1 MSGRVPLVLALST
14 AVGLIVAAPVIPVA
28 AAPGDIQV
36 QLMAVND
43 FHGRIEV
50 QSGGDGELITAPG
63 PDGEYGTDDDVTE
76 LVGGAANLA
85 VALDQQGAD
94 FTAGGGTAGNS
105 FFVGAGDLISASP
118 FTSSVFLDEPTIEV
132 LNALGMDYSSVGNH
146 EFDRGTD
153 ELLRIDGGG
162 CVGEQDVDSCFTD
175 STGDTTFDGADFPY
189 LAANVVY
196 NDDGLAPGETILPPY
211 ELLDVGDGQRLALI
225 GVVTQ
230 TTPTI
235 VSPTGVETVDFLDEA
250 ETINSYAAELT
261 DPAFPG
267 GPVNAIGVLIHEG
280 GTAVGPD
287 APDFNACDDLTGPIV
302 DINAGLATDDVDL
315 ILSAHTHQAYN
326 CRLPRTDEDAGSA
339 TRLVTQGGFYG
350 KLLTDIRL
358 DVDRN
363 SGEIDP
369 ATMVALNVPVLQG
382 AGDPEIAS
390 IVQYWTD
397 RAAEQGQISVG
408 SQTADID
415 RAYLVGAPVR
425 DAESSLG
432 NLIADAQLASVQSE
446 TFNEPVIA
454 FMNPGGIRADLNCL
468 STGPEDPE
476 GNITFSEVFTV
487 QPFGNTVNTLRLT
500 GADIHQVLEEQF
512 PNNPNTPDE
521 DEVRTTLLQLSVSEG
536 FSYDFDPNAEW
547 GSAVDPASITLNGE
561 VLDPEGVYTVA
572 VNSFLAGGG
581 DSFYGFTNGTD
592 PVTGPVDV
600 DAFAD
605 YITATSPVSPPAL
618 DRAVSLD
625 PARPLDDDG
634 SGTGPCSVGTP
645 TTPPTTAP
653 PTSGP
658 PTSGPPTSGPPT
670 SPPPDGLPDTG
681 APVLP
686 LLFLAGV
693 LVVAGSAAAFG
704 VRRRQH

>member
-1 MSGRVPLVLALST
+1 MTGLLVAVPLTPA
-14 AVGLIVAAPVIPVA
+14 A
-28 AAPGDIQV
+28 AAPGDIDV
-36 QLMAVND
+36 QLLAVND

-50 QSGGDGELITAPG
+50 QTGGDGELGTDPG
-63 PDGEYGTDDDVTE
+63 PDGVHGTDDDIVE

-85 VALDQQGAD
+85 VTLDQQAAD
-94 FTAGGGTAGNS
+94 FGGENS
-105 FFVGAGDLISASP
+105 FFVGAGDLISAST

-153 ELLRIDGGG
+153 ELLRID
-162 CVGEQDVDSCFTD
+162 VDSCFTD

-196 NDDGLAPGETILPPY
+196 NDQGTDPGEPILPPY
-211 ELLDVGDGQRLALI
+211 QLLDVGEGQRMALI

-267 GPVNAIGVLIHEG
+267 GPVAIAVLIHEG
-280 GTAVGPD
+280 GTAVGPN
-287 APDFNACDDLTGPIV
+287 AGDFNACDNLEGLVV
-302 DINAGLATDDVDL
+302 DINAGLATGDVDL
-315 ILSAHTHQAYN
+315 IVSAHTHQAYN
-326 CRLPRTDEDAGSA
+326 CRLPRTGEPVGAG

-350 KLLTDIRL
+350 KLVSDVRL
-358 DVDRN
+358 QI
-363 SGEIDP
+363 SPTTGEIDP
-369 ATMVALNVPVLQG
+369 ETMVAVNVPVLQG
-382 AGDPEIAS
+382 AGDPDVAA

-397 RAAEQGQISVG
+397 RAAEQGQLSVG
-408 SQTADID
+408 SQSEDID
-415 RAYLVGAPVR
+415 RAYLAGVAVR
-425 DAESSLG
+425 DSESSLG
-432 NLIADAQLASVQSE
+432 SLIADAQLASVQSE
-446 TFNEPVIA
+446 DFNDPVIA

-468 STGPEDPE
+468 SSGEGDPD
-476 GNITFSEVFTV
+476 GNVTFSEVFTV

-500 GADIHQVLEEQF
+500 GADIDQVLEEQF
-512 PNNPNTPDE
+512 PNNPNTPPDE
-521 DEVRTTLLQLSVSEG
+521 EIRTTLLLSVSEG
-536 FSYDFDPNAEW
+536 FTYEFDPNATW
-547 GSAVDPASITLNGE
+547 GDAVDADSIMLDGE
-561 VLDPEGVYTVA
+561 VIDPEGEYVVA

-605 YITATSPVSPPAL
+605 YIGANSPVSAPPL
-618 DRAVSLD
+618 GRSVSLD
-625 PARPLDDDG
+625 PSRPLDDDG
-634 SGTGPCSVGTP
+634 SGTGPCSPATP
-645 TTPPTTAP
+645 TPTPTQTPP

-658 PTSGPPTSGPPT
+658 APTTTQPPGG
-670 SPPPDGLPDTG
+670 GLPITG
-681 APVLP
+681 APIIP
-686 LLFLAGV
+686 LAVFGGALVLAG
-693 LVVAGSAAAFG
+693 AAAAFG